1 MEDVY
6 KRQAQCVQ
14 LLTQGERPQV
24 VTARVI
30 ALKGNLDQ
38 EKLEKIQNYLVNPV
52 ESRLASLDKP
62 ESLDMQADVPP
73 DVARVTGFISWSTEE
88 MTAYYEKMG
97 FAMTLEDL
105 LFCRDYFKKD
115 EHRDPSVTELRVIDT
130 YWSDHCRHTTFS
142 TRLEHIKI
150 VEGLSL
156 IHI

>member
-1 MEDVY
+1 M
-6 KRQAQCVQ
+6 
-14 LLTQGERPQV
+14 
-24 VTARVI
+24 
-30 ALKGNLDQ
+30 
-38 EKLEKIQNYLVNPV
+38 
-52 ESRLASLDKP
+52 DKP

-142 TRLEHIKI
+142 
-150 VEGLSL
+150 LSL